1 MRLVLCVEFNA
12 LRESG
17 LVGAQMEQQ
26 VDTLVIGAGPAG
38 LAVAACLKKRGAS
51 CIIVDRATEVGSS
64 WRRRYDRLHL
74 HSDRDRST
82 LPYLSFPA
90 GTPRYPSREQV
101 IEYLE
106 LYARHFE
113 LVPHFNEE
121 VRTVRPRNP
130 GWITTTTASVYHARQ
145 VVVATGY
152 NAVPYQPQWRGQERF
167 SGRILH
173 SSEYRSGESFRGQ
186 SVLVVGLGNSGG
198 EIAIDLHEHGARV
211 AIAVRGPVN
220 IIPREILGVPV
231 LAISIALSRLP
242 ARFADALAA
251 PLVRLTIGDIS
262 KLGFRK
268 LPMGPFTQIKARTRI
283 PLIDVGTVKLVREG
297 HIEVLGDI
305 REMGEGDVTFED
317 GRSRAFDAIVA
328 ATGFRPRTECFL
340 ESQSNILDVEQPQ
353 PGGED
358 PKFGLHYCGFIV
370 SPIGMLHEIGIE
382 AQRIADEIMRLEH
395 RPVF

>member
-1 MRLVLCVEFNA
+1 
-12 LRESG
+12 
-17 LVGAQMEQQ
+17 MEQR

-64 WRRRYDRLHL
+64 WRRHYDRLHL
-74 HSDRDRST
+74 HSDRDHSA

-101 IEYLE
+101 VEYLE
-106 LYARHFE
+106 LYARYFE
-113 LVPHFNEE
+113 LDPHFNEE

-130 GWITTTTASVYHARQ
+130 GWIATTTGGVYHSRQ

-152 NAVPYQPQWRGQERF
+152 NAVPYLPRWRGQERF
-167 SGRILH
+167 RGRILH
-173 SSEYRSGESFRGQ
+173 SSEYRSGESLRGQ
-186 SVLVVGLGNSGG
+186 RVLVVGLGNSGG

-211 AIAVRGPVN
+211 AMAVRGPVN
-220 IIPREILGVPV
+220 IVPREILGVPV

-251 PLVRLTIGDIS
+251 PLVRLTVGDIT

-268 LPMGPFTQIKARTRI
+268 LPMGPFAQIKARTRI
-283 PLIDVGTVKLVREG
+283 PLIDIGTVKLIREG

-305 REMGEGDVTFED
+305 REMGETDVTFDD
-317 GRSRAFDAIVA
+317 GRLRAFDAIIA
-328 ATGFRPRTECFL
+328 ATGFRPRSDFFL
-340 ESQSNILDVEQPQ
+340 EPLLEPQSDILDVEQPQ
-353 PGGED
+353 PRSGGET
-358 PKFGLHYCGFIV
+358 KSGLHYCGFVV
-370 SPIGMLHEIGIE
+370 SPTGMLREIGIE
-382 AQRIADEIMRLEH
+382 ARRVAEEITRLEH
-395 RPVF
+395 HSAF

>member
-1 MRLVLCVEFNA
+1 
-12 LRESG
+12 
-17 LVGAQMEQQ
+17 MEQQ

-38 LAVAACLKKRGAS
+38 LAVAACLKRRGAS

-64 WRRRYDRLHL
+64 WRRHYDRLHL
-74 HSDRDRST
+74 HSDRDRSA
-82 LPYLSFPA
+82 LPYLAFPA

-113 LVPHFNEE
+113 LVPHFSEE
-121 VRTVRPRNP
+121 VRTVRPCNP
-130 GWITTTTASVYHARQ
+130 GWIATTTASVYHSRQ

-152 NAVPYQPQWRGQERF
+152 NAVPYLPRWRGQEHF
-167 SGRILH
+167 GGRILH

-186 SVLVVGLGNSGG
+186 SVLIVGMGNSGG

-211 AIAVRGPVN
+211 AMAVRGPVN
-220 IIPREILGVPV
+220 IVPREIIGVPV
-231 LAISIALSRLP
+231 LAIAIVLNRLP

-251 PLVRLTIGDIS
+251 PLVRLIIGDIT

-283 PLIDVGTVKLVREG
+283 PLIDVGTVKLIREG

-305 REMGEGDVTFED
+305 REMGEADVTFDD
-317 GRSRAFDAIVA
+317 GRLRGFDAVVA
-328 ATGFRPRTECFL
+328 ATGFRPRTDFFL
-340 ESQSNILDVEQPQ
+340 APQGDMLDAEQQ
-353 PGGED
+353 PLPSGGE
-358 PKFGLHYCGFIV
+358 KKSGLHYCGFIV
-370 SPIGMLHEIGIE
+370 SPTGMLREIGIE
-382 AQRIADEIMRLEH
+382 AQRVADEIMRFEY
-395 RPVF
+395 RRVF

>member
-1 MRLVLCVEFNA
+1 
-12 LRESG
+12 
-17 LVGAQMEQQ
+17 MEQQ

-152 NAVPYQPQWRGQERF
+152 NAVPYQPQWRGQEGF

-340 ESQSNILDVEQPQ
+340 APQRNILDMEQPP
-353 PGGED
+353 PGGGETQS
-358 PKFGLHYCGFIV
+358 GLHYCGFIV

-382 AQRIADEIMRLEH
+382 AQRIADEITRLEH
-395 RPVF
+395 HPVF

>member
-1 MRLVLCVEFNA
+1 
-12 LRESG
+12 
-17 LVGAQMEQQ
+17 MEQQ

-64 WRRRYDRLHL
+64 WRRHYDRLHL
-74 HSDRDRST
+74 HSDRDRSA

-130 GWITTTTASVYHARQ
+130 GWIVTTTASVYHSRR

-152 NAVPYQPQWRGQERF
+152 NAVPYLPRWRGQERF
-167 SGRILH
+167 GGRILH
-173 SSEYRSGESFRGQ
+173 SSDYRSGESFRGR

-211 AIAVRGPVN
+211 AMAVRGPVN
-220 IIPREILGVPV
+220 IVPREVLGIPV
-231 LAISIALSRLP
+231 LAISIALNRLP

-251 PLVRLTIGDIS
+251 PLVRLTMGDIT

-305 REMGEGDVTFED
+305 REMGETDVTFDD
-317 GRSRAFDAIVA
+317 GRLRGFDAIVA
-328 ATGFRPRTECFL
+328 ATGFRPRSECLL
-340 ESQSNILDVEQPQ
+340 EPQSDILNVEQPQ
-353 PGGED
+353 PPSGGE
-358 PKFGLHYCGFIV
+358 KKSGLHYCGFIV
-370 SPIGMLHEIGIE
+370 SPTGMLREIGIE
-382 AQRIADEIMRLEH
+382 AQRLADEITHLERH
-395 RPVF
+395 PVF

>member
-1 MRLVLCVEFNA
+1 
-12 LRESG
+12 
-17 LVGAQMEQQ
+17 MEQQ

-64 WRRRYDRLHL
+64 WRRHYDRLHL
-74 HSDRDRST
+74 HSDRDRSA

-130 GWITTTTASVYHARQ
+130 GWIVTTTASGYHSRR

-152 NAVPYQPQWRGQERF
+152 NAVPYLPRWRGQERF
-167 SGRILH
+167 GGRILH
-173 SSEYRSGESFRGQ
+173 SSDYRSGESFRGR

-211 AIAVRGPVN
+211 AMAVRGPVN
-220 IIPREILGVPV
+220 IVPREVLGIPV
-231 LAISIALSRLP
+231 LAISIALNRLP

-251 PLVRLTIGDIS
+251 PLVRLTMGDIT

-305 REMGEGDVTFED
+305 REMGETDVTFDD
-317 GRSRAFDAIVA
+317 GRLRGFDAIVA
-328 ATGFRPRTECFL
+328 ATGFRPRSECFL
-340 ESQSNILDVEQPQ
+340 EPQSDILDVEQPQ
-353 PGGED
+353 PPSGGE
-358 PKFGLHYCGFIV
+358 KKSGLHYCGFIV
-370 SPIGMLHEIGIE
+370 SPTGMLREIGIE
-382 AQRIADEIMRLEH
+382 AQRLADEITHLERH
-395 RPVF
+395 PVF

>member
-1 MRLVLCVEFNA
+1 
-12 LRESG
+12 
-17 LVGAQMEQQ
+17 MEQQ

-64 WRRRYDRLHL
+64 WRRHYDRLHL
-74 HSDRDRST
+74 HSDRDRSA

-121 VRTVRPRNP
+121 VRTLRPRNP
-130 GWITTTTASVYHARQ
+130 GWIATTTSSVYHSRR

-152 NAVPYQPQWRGQERF
+152 NAVPYLPRWRGQERF
-167 SGRILH
+167 GGRILH
-173 SSEYRSGESFRGQ
+173 SSDYRSGESFRGR

-211 AIAVRGPVN
+211 AMAVRGPVN
-220 IIPREILGVPV
+220 IVPREVLGIPV
-231 LAISIALSRLP
+231 LAISIALNRLP

-251 PLVRLTIGDIS
+251 PLVRLTMGDIT

-305 REMGEGDVTFED
+305 REMGETDVTFDD
-317 GRSRAFDAIVA
+317 GRLRGFDAIVA
-328 ATGFRPRTECFL
+328 ATGFRPRSECLL
-340 ESQSNILDVEQPQ
+340 EPQSDILNVEQPQ
-353 PGGED
+353 PPSGGE
-358 PKFGLHYCGFIV
+358 KKSGLHYCGFIV
-370 SPIGMLHEIGIE
+370 SPTGMLREIGIE
-382 AQRIADEIMRLEH
+382 AQRVADEITHLEH
-395 RPVF
+395 AAF

>member
-1 MRLVLCVEFNA
+1 
-12 LRESG
+12 
-17 LVGAQMEQQ
+17 MEQQ

-113 LVPHFNEE
+113 LVPRFNEE
-121 VRTVRPRNP
+121 VRTVLPRNP

-152 NAVPYQPQWRGQERF
+152 NAVPYLPQWRGQERF
-167 SGRILH
+167 RGRILH

-317 GRSRAFDAIVA
+317 GRSRTFDAIVA

-340 ESQSNILDVEQPQ
+340 APQRNILDMEQPP
-353 PGGED
+353 PGGGETQS
-358 PKFGLHYCGFIV
+358 GLHYCGFIV

>member
-1 MRLVLCVEFNA
+1 MLGLQASRL
-12 LRESG
+12 LR
-17 LVGAQMEQQ
+17 
-26 VDTLVIGAGPAG
+26 
-38 LAVAACLKKRGAS
+38 AS
-51 CIIVDRATEVGSS
+51 EVGSS
-64 WRRRYDRLHL
+64 WRRHYDRLHL
-74 HSDRDRST
+74 HSDRDRSA

-130 GWITTTTASVYHARQ
+130 GWIVTTTASVYHSGR

-152 NAVPYQPQWRGQERF
+152 NAVPSLPRWRGQERF
-167 SGRILH
+167 GGRILH
-173 SSEYRSGESFRGQ
+173 SSDYRSGESFRGQ
-186 SVLVVGLGNSGG
+186 SILVVGLGNSGG

-211 AIAVRGPVN
+211 AMAVRGPVN
-220 IIPREILGVPV
+220 IVPREVVGIPV
-231 LAISIALSRLP
+231 LAISIALNRLP

-251 PLVRLTIGDIS
+251 PLVRLTMGDIT

-305 REMGEGDVTFED
+305 REMGETDVTFDD
-317 GRSRAFDAIVA
+317 GRLRGFDAIVA
-328 ATGFRPRTECFL
+328 ATGFRPRSECFL
-340 ESQSNILDVEQPQ
+340 EPQSDILDVEQPQ
-353 PGGED
+353 PPSGGE
-358 PKFGLHYCGFIV
+358 KKSGLHYCGFIV
-370 SPIGMLHEIGIE
+370 SPTGMLREIGIE
-382 AQRIADEIMRLEH
+382 AQRLADEITHLERH
-395 RPVF
+395 PVF

>member
-1 MRLVLCVEFNA
+1 
-12 LRESG
+12 
-17 LVGAQMEQQ
+17 MEQQ

-64 WRRRYDRLHL
+64 WRRHYDRLHL

-106 LYARHFE
+106 HYARHFE
-113 LVPHFNEE
+113 LEPRFNEE
-121 VRTVRPRNP
+121 VRAVRPHDP
-130 GWITTTTASVYHARQ
+130 GWIATTTGGVYHSRQ

-152 NAVPYQPQWRGQERF
+152 NAVPYVPRWRGQERF
-167 SGRILH
+167 RGRILH

-211 AIAVRGPVN
+211 AMAVRGPVN
-220 IIPREILGVPV
+220 IVPREILGVPI
-231 LAISIALSRLP
+231 LAISIALNRLP

-251 PLVRLTIGDIS
+251 PLVRLTIGDIT

-268 LPMGPFTQIKARTRI
+268 LAMGPFTQIKATTRI
-283 PLIDVGTVKLVREG
+283 PLIDIGTVKLVREG

-305 REMGEGDVTFED
+305 REMD
-317 GRSRAFDAIVA
+317 GTNVIFDDERSQRFDAIVA
-328 ATGFRPRTECFL
+328 ATGYRPGSDCFMKQ
-340 ESQSNILDVEQPQ
+340 QSDILDVDQRPP
-353 PGGED
+353 PGGGE
-358 PKFGLHYCGFIV
+358 KISGLHYCGFVV

-382 AQRIADEIMRLEH
+382 AQRVADEITRVVH
-395 RPVF
+395 HAVV

>member
-1 MRLVLCVEFNA
+1 
-12 LRESG
+12 
-17 LVGAQMEQQ
+17 MEQQ

-231 LAISIALSRLP
+231 LALSIALSHLP

-251 PLVRLTIGDIS
+251 PLVRLTIGDIT

-340 ESQSNILDVEQPQ
+340 APQRNILDMEQPP
-353 PGGED
+353 PGGGETQS
-358 PKFGLHYCGFIV
+358 GLHYCGFIV